1 LERIMRKSIKSGIVA
16 TAIAASALGAGAGL
30 AAVAGPASAAT
41 VSATAAVVPNQN
53 PALNAWNRMN
63 VVLNGT
69 TFTGYWVLLQT
80 HRGGLLTGWLYD
92 PNLPTAQRYLAVHG
106 SVSGGVVVFA
116 ASYPAGDPQGVRA
129 FVGTIGSGG
138 VGLSGNWT
146 ETGSE
151 QGHGTFT
158 FV

>member
-1 LERIMRKSIKSGIVA
+1 MRKSIKSGIVA
-16 TAIAASALGAGAGL
+16 TAIAASALSAGAGL
-30 AAVAGPASAAT
+30 AAVAGPAGAAT
-41 VSATAAVVPNQN
+41 VSATAAVVPHQN

-63 VVLNGT
+63 IVLNGT
-69 TFTGYWVLLQT
+69 TFTGYWVLLST

-92 PNLPTAQRYLAVHG
+92 PNLPPAQRYLAIQG
-106 SVSGGVVVFA
+106 SVSAGVVVFA
-116 ASYPAGDPQGVRA
+116 ASYPSGDPQGVRA
-129 FVGTIGSGG
+129 FVGTISGG
-138 VGLSGNWT
+138 TVSGFWT

>member
-1 LERIMRKSIKSGIVA
+1 VRKSIKSGIVA
-16 TAIAASALGAGAGL
+16 AAIAASALGVGAGL
-30 AAVAGPASAAT
+30 AATAGPASAAP
-41 VSATAAVVPNQN
+41 VSGTAAVVPHQN

-63 VVLNGT
+63 LVYNGT
-69 TFTGYWVLLQT
+69 TFTGYWVLLST
-80 HRGGLLTGWLYD
+80 HRGGLLSGWLYD
-92 PNLPTAQRYLAVHG
+92 PNLPASSRYMAIQG

-116 ASYPAGDPQGVRA
+116 ASYPSGSVQGVRA